1 MEQTSTGCTFINTH
15 SSSIWIDDF
24 DFEPILDYR
33 WEGIEGTELTFN
45 NPVDVYQTSKD
56 SFRISFSFKGVEIHI
71 LLCDRQVQGLWKIRY
86 GNCYWIGF
94 GADKGVKNFLRKCKE
109 GEIPDILGIYA
120 SSPCSASKHEVDG
133 WQRKIFKD
141 KDGNIGSNSKI
152 LITSLQSGI
161 GSSYI
166 GSTIQNCGSGD
177 FTCPINTIGEDCL
190 PCTSFNENDCET
202 SKLCYTTLDR
212 VSKCFCA
219 AGYQGTNCQTHD
231 IKTFMKV
238 NPKNTSIIITINAN
252 RPTEFCPLSEF
263 RLCLYQNQDIKN
275 CSQDFHFSVVFENLE
290 PNEEYRLLV
299 YRNENY
305 VKEWTEKTLEGA
317 PEEVQNLRLDGMSNT
332 SLELSWHEPK
342 KKNEIPTKRELPQ
355 VTFVR
360 GSRKSYLI
368 TFHWNCIDI
377 EGTFQFTAILI
388 CNSEWCVN
396 KTQNIVEKATNF
408 KESLTYTVPVF
419 GYTNYTVR
427 MFIVRNNA
435 NTSKD
440 TTIQTSPT
448 EPGPVRNVTIYS
460 KTNTS
465 VSVRWLPPDPPMG
478 EIDHYL
484 VTTVNPSTR
493 DKVMPGTSECEI
505 WPGQICKTI
514 SNLQN
519 VKAKNANVV
528 EYGNEA
534 DVHGVVAEEVSE
546 PPQNIMFEWDN
557 EYGLTLFWQ
566 HPDKTNGPLQQFLIT
581 FNNTLYAIYNV
592 SKEEAQYKCEL
603 KLTEEFTSQDLIVAV
618 KAKNSVGSSDSVQN
632 STYTPPKTP
641 EFEVL
646 PYVENKTNTAI
657 TIKIPLISKVDGDRS
672 NMYIIITDLNSNQI
686 PQRVYF
692 HPLEQQLLKDVNVS
706 DTNSWIAGE
715 FNLAETVNR
724 QGFLFQIGNDIVT
737 DSISDKRWKLKNNK
751 LNSGNTYIISI
762 VLNNTFKVFTRL
774 QIYKLKA
781 TLPPTAIG
789 NLVNGE
795 SNKSSE
801 QAKAKHS
808 NPIKICNLNEYTKK
822 SIEDGEFEKQYGMLQ
837 TGQTRGWTTG
847 TQQENRSKN
856 RIANLVAYDHSRV
869 KLKVVNNDPFSDY
882 INANYIDGYKSK
894 NAYIAT
900 QTPKANTMNDFWRMI
915 WQEKVAYIIMI
926 ASADEVEKEIV
937 AKYWPDINKI
947 IKFNNIIVKYINVVV
962 TANYEIR
969 DFNVSHEGQMRT
981 IQQYHFLT
989 WPAHGVPLYVQNLSI
1004 FLKKIF
1010 TIPQSEAP
1018 LVVHCSSGVGR
1029 TGSVILC
1036 DICMRMAIKEDQVDV
1051 LHHLYKLR
1059 EQRVNMVENVE
1070 QYKLIHLVL
1079 LQSLVAFDTGV
1090 LCNEAMQTAIETRIA
1105 VNISVEMQYLEES
1118 AWQDDA
1124 MRKPSFRSD
1133 LPVVSAKNRF
1143 NDILPDV
1150 TSRICLT
1157 AYPSSDPTSTY
1168 INAVAV
1174 DGFATPAKFIVTQHP
1189 LNSTIGDFW
1198 RLIEERKITMIVCLN
1213 VLNLKDNTSCIFYP
1227 TVGGRPM
1234 KPVPYLEIKFTD
1246 RTVKEYFEIYT
1257 VTMTN
1262 LQTLEEDI
1270 HIKILHLSNWHYAM
1284 IHPEN
1289 SVDLVTTYAEMN
1301 RLGRNSDNILI
1312 TCHDGAKACGLY
1324 VAMCF
1329 VIDQIKMEQICDV
1342 CLAVRT
1348 VRRSRKQFVMTS
1360 NQYIFLYKCAL
1371 EYVRQFDIYSNFNS
1385 TCAFK

>member
-24 DFEPILDYR
+24 DFKPILDYR
-33 WEGIEGTELTFN
+33 WEGIEGTELSFGD
-45 NPVDVYQTSKD
+45 PVDVYQTKED

-71 LLCDRQVQGLWKIRY
+71 LLCDRQFQGPWKTRY

-94 GADKGVKNFLRKCKE
+94 GANKGTKHFLRKCKE
-109 GEIPDILGIYA
+109 GEIPDILGKYA
-120 SSPCSASKHEVDG
+120 MSPCSASKHEVDG

-141 KDGNIGSNSKI
+141 KGGDIGSNSKI

-161 GSSYI
+161 GISYI
-166 GSTIQNCGSGD
+166 SSTIQNCGSGD

-190 PCTSFNENDCET
+190 PCTSFNKNDCEK
-202 SKLCYTTLDR
+202 SKLCYTTLDG

-219 AGYQGTNCQTHD
+219 AGYQDTNCQTIIQIDHAKF
-231 IKTFMKV
+231 ILAPGKV
-238 NPKNTSIIITINAN
+238 EN
-252 RPTEFCPLSEF
+252 F
-263 RLCLYQNQDIKN
+263 RLD
-275 CSQDFHFSVVFENLE
+275 SV
-290 PNEEYRLLV
+290 
-299 YRNENY
+299 
-305 VKEWTEKTLEGA
+305 T
-317 PEEVQNLRLDGMSNT
+317 NT
-332 SLELSWHEPK
+332 SLELSWDEPK
-342 KKNEIPTKRELPQ
+342 KKNGNIQGYRIEYSHSRWKGCSIIQSYVGVTTRTVVDTKVRLHPLLPYSLYFIKIWAFTVYDGISITVPFDTSETEIPTKRELPQ
-355 VTFVR
+355 VTFIR
-360 GSRKSYLI
+360 SSRKSYLI

-388 CNSEWCVN
+388 CTSEWCVN

-408 KESLTYTVPVF
+408 KESLKYTVPVF

-440 TTIQTSPT
+440 TKIQTSPT

-692 HPLEQQLLKDVNVS
+692 HPLEQQLLKDVNVL

-762 VLNNTFKVFTRL
+762 VLNNTFK
-774 QIYKLKA
+774 
-781 TLPPTAIG
+781 
-789 NLVNGE
+789 VNGE

-882 INANYIDGYKSK
+882 INANYID
-894 NAYIAT
+894 
-900 QTPKANTMNDFWRMI
+900 
-915 WQEKVAYIIMI
+915 
-926 ASADEVEKEIV
+926 EIV